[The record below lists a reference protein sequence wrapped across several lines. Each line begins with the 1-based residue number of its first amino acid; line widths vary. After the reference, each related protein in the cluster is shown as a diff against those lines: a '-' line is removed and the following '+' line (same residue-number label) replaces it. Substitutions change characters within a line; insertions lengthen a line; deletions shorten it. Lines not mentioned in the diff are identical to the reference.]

1 MGYWG
6 FEPKSGDAPLDY
18 FAVVEDAMNR
28 QLKKLYRPK
37 KPDVLDRFERLGFVQ
52 LCYESHLPI
61 PIEFMEKAVEDI
73 KACVLDSNFVDGS
86 RDPDRFVGTMR
97 NILETW
103 QEGIDEEKARAAQS
117 GLAREYQTV
126 QLEPCI
132 RRPSLFDALDE
143 AEDEDG
149 LINTR

>member
-6 FEPKSGDAPLDY
+6 FEPKSGDAPMDY
-18 FAVVEDAMNR
+18 FTVIEDAMVK
-28 QLKKLYRPK
+28 QLKKLYKPK
-37 KPDVLDRFERLGFVQ
+37 APAADDRFERLGFVQ

-61 PIEFMEKAVEDI
+61 PIAFMEKAIEDI
-73 KACVLDSNFVDGS
+73 KVCVLDTEFVGDWQ
-86 RDPDRFVGTMR
+86 DPDAFIVVMR

-103 QEGIDEEKARAAQS
+103 QQGVDEEKARAAQS
-117 GLAREYQTV
+117 GTPREYQTV
-126 QLEPCI
+126 QLEPCVP
-132 RRPSLFDALDE
+132 RPSLFDALDE